1 MNRNFLV
8 YALTALRV
16 GIVLCMTAVCIYAQP
31 ADWRFRPLGTAD
43 GLSQSTVS
51 RIYQDSRGLMWFGTR
66 NGLNRYDGYTFTIY
80 KNDPADTASISNN
93 IIRDIVEDADGNL
106 WIATEGGGVN
116 RFDRRRE
123 TFTRYGHD
131 VNNPQSLAS
140 NVINALTFD
149 VHGRLWI
156 ATEDQGL
163 DRLDPRSGAI
173 RHYMPDANNT
183 HSLAGISVR
192 HVLEDSRGNLWIA
205 VIGGLHLYRPETDDF
220 EILRHDPHDPG
231 TLTSNEVWY
240 LFEDSR
246 QVLWAGTYGG
256 GVNYLDL
263 TTRRLG
269 ALRKNTRR
277 GPALAH
283 DYILSISEDA
293 DGHVWIGTENEGIC
307 IYDRATNTVQQVKR
321 GEGHD
326 TNLSNNS
333 IDCLYRDAKGNMWVG
348 TYAGGVNFFSDATHK
363 FNHYQYHPD
372 ASSLSHNTVS
382 VVYEDSRSNLW
393 VGTDGGGL
401 NLFDRARGTF
411 RHFRHTEA
419 TRSIGS
425 DYILSLCEAPD
436 GTLWMGTWGAG
447 ITRLDPRTGGYTYFR
462 HQAADSNTISSNN
475 TWALCRDS
483 DDNMWVGSFWGGLD
497 LYLPQQQAFRRVA
510 DIPNITVLVE
520 DRQGYLWAGSDGMG
534 LVQFDRRQGR
544 IVQHFRAGES
554 SGLTNNHITSLHEG
568 DDCTLWIGTL
578 NGLHRLDATRT
589 HWQQYS
595 TPQGLPDEG
604 IAGIQEDAKGY
615 LWISTNQGI
624 ARFDPATRVFRNYT
638 VADGL
643 QSAEFRPGASC
654 RTRSGTLCFGG
665 VNGYNE
671 FHPDA
676 MADVSYDPPIIFTA
690 FRVMNQSAAI
700 AAPGEEGILH
710 AAIGETQTIRLPYN
724 QSVLSFEVASLNYTH
739 PEKKRYAYRLE
750 GFDAGWNDIGARNT
764 ITYTNLDPG
773 TYTLYV
779 RSQNN
784 EGVWSARMARLEIIV
799 TPPFWKTWWFR
810 VALFVFLSSVVCW
823 IFYRRLAGIR
833 ARNRLL
839 QEEVARRTQELTESN
854 ASLLERNEEVRLQNE
869 TLELLNGEI
878 TRQSDKI
885 LRQQERIVDQ
895 NHTLEQ
901 TVQALEESN
910 RTKDRF
916 FSILA
921 HDLKNPVQALAG
933 ISELVRERFTTLSPA
948 ALYEQILHISRSAAS
963 VHQLLVD
970 LLDWGRTQSRNVP
983 HTPSDIR
990 LHDLV
995 LDNTTLLEEQLR
1007 QKSLTLTVDV
1017 DTSLGVHADYRML
1030 DTVVRNLLSN
1040 AVKFTPA
1047 GGCIAI
1053 AAAQQAEAVA
1063 LSITDTGV
1071 GILPEQLEQWCSGVQ
1086 QSTPGTDGE
1095 TGTGLGLLL
1104 CREFIAANQ
1113 GTLAVHSVAARHN
1126 APQGTCFT
1134 ITLPPAR
1141 LAPSVAT
1148 AVIPA
1153 VPFREIPQPPHK
1165 PVNTRRLQGRRV
1177 LIVDDNAEV
1186 RNYLRLLLSDT
1197 FGVVEA
1203 ADGAAAI
1210 KIAME
1215 EQPAVIISD
1224 MIMPVMNGADFCARI
1239 KNNLATCHI
1248 PVIML
1253 TSQGTEQSELLGY
1266 EAGADAYLTKP
1277 VRRQALFQL
1286 IVNFLLH
1293 QENLRQW
1300 FEQGESLY
1308 PEGHTVNHLDEAF
1321 LQKVVAFVEDNLS
1334 DQSLDH
1340 TRISELTNMSRTVLY
1355 AKFKALTGQGVHD
1368 FIRTIRMKKG
1378 LALLL
1383 GGELNITQIA
1393 YEIGFNTPSYFTK
1406 TFVKHY
1412 GMTPKDYVTSLKK
1425 GAGKTM

>member
-1 MNRNFLV
+1 
-8 YALTALRV
+8 
-16 GIVLCMTAVCIYAQP
+16 
-31 ADWRFRPLGTAD
+31 
-43 GLSQSTVS
+43 
-51 RIYQDSRGLMWFGTR
+51 
-66 NGLNRYDGYTFTIY
+66 
-80 KNDPADTASISNN
+80 
-93 IIRDIVEDADGNL
+93 
-106 WIATEGGGVN
+106 
-116 RFDRRRE
+116 
-123 TFTRYGHD
+123 
-131 VNNPQSLAS
+131 
-140 NVINALTFD
+140 
-149 VHGRLWI
+149 
-156 ATEDQGL
+156 
-163 DRLDPRSGAI
+163 
-173 RHYMPDANNT
+173 
-183 HSLAGISVR
+183 
-192 HVLEDSRGNLWIA
+192 
-205 VIGGLHLYRPETDDF
+205 
-220 EILRHDPHDPG
+220 
-231 TLTSNEVWY
+231 
-240 LFEDSR
+240 
-246 QVLWAGTYGG
+246 
-256 GVNYLDL
+256 
-263 TTRRLG
+263 
-269 ALRKNTRR
+269 
-277 GPALAH
+277 
-283 DYILSISEDA
+283 
-293 DGHVWIGTENEGIC
+293 
-307 IYDRATNTVQQVKR
+307 
-321 GEGHD
+321 
-326 TNLSNNS
+326 
-333 IDCLYRDAKGNMWVG
+333 
-348 TYAGGVNFFSDATHK
+348 
-363 FNHYQYHPD
+363 
-372 ASSLSHNTVS
+372 
-382 VVYEDSRSNLW
+382 
-393 VGTDGGGL
+393 
-401 NLFDRARGTF
+401 
-411 RHFRHTEA
+411 
-419 TRSIGS
+419 
-425 DYILSLCEAPD
+425 
-436 GTLWMGTWGAG
+436 MGTWGAG
-447 ITRLDPRTGGYTYFR
+447 ITRLDPRTGRYTYFR
-462 HQAADSNTISSNN
+462 HQAADTNTISSNN

-497 LYLPQQQAFRRVA
+497 LYLPHQQTFRRMA

-534 LVQFDRRQGR
+534 LVQFDRRRGL
-544 IVQHFRAGES
+544 IVQRFHAGES

-568 DDCTLWIGTL
+568 DDGTLWIGTL

-589 HWQQYS
+589 RWQQYS

-604 IAGIQEDAKGY
+604 IADIQEDAKGY
-615 LWISTNQGI
+615 LWISTNQGM
-624 ARFDPATRVFRNYT
+624 ARFDPATNIFRNYT

-654 RTRSGTLCFGG
+654 RTHSGTLCFGG

-671 FHPDA
+671 FLPDA
-676 MADVSYDPPIIFTA
+676 MADVPYDPPIIFTA
-690 FRVMNQSAAI
+690 FRLMNQPAAI
-700 AAPGEEGILH
+700 AAPGEEGILR
-710 AAIGETQTIRLPYN
+710 AAIGETQTIRLPYD

-779 RSQNN
+779 RSQTS
-784 EGVWSARMARLEIIV
+784 EGMWSTRMARLQIIV

-810 VALFVFLSSVVCW
+810 IALFVWLSTIVCW

-833 ARNRLL
+833 MRNRLL
-839 QEEVARRTQELTESN
+839 QEEVARRTQE
-854 ASLLERNEEVRLQNE
+854 
-869 TLELLNGEI
+869 
-878 TRQSDKI
+878 
-885 LRQQERIVDQ
+885 
-895 NHTLEQ
+895 
-901 TVQALEESN
+901 LEESN

-948 ALYEQILHISRSAAS
+948 ALHEQILHISRSAAS

-983 HTPSDIR
+983 YTPSDIR

-1053 AAAQQAEAVA
+1053 AAAQQAAAVT

-1071 GILPEQLEQWCSGVQ
+1071 GILPEQIEQWCSGVQ

-1113 GTLAVHSVAARHN
+1113 GTLAVHTVAARHKT
-1126 APQGTCFT
+1126 PQGTCFT
-1134 ITLPPAR
+1134 ITLPSAR
-1141 LAPSVAT
+1141 QAPSVAT
-1148 AVIPA
+1148 DVIPA
-1153 VPFREIPQPPHK
+1153 VPFREMPAPPHK
-1165 PVNTRRLQGRRV
+1165 PINTRHLQGRRV
-1177 LIVDDNAEV
+1177 LIVDDNPEV

-1210 KIAME
+1210 KVAME

-1239 KNNLATCHI
+1239 KSNLATCHI

-1253 TSQGTEQSELLGY
+1253 TSQVTEQSELLGY

-1308 PEGHTVNHLDEAF
+1308 PEGHTVNDLDKAF
-1321 LQKVVAFVEDNLS
+1321 LQKVIAFVEDNLS

-1368 FIRTIRMKKG
+1368 FIRTIRMKKS

-1383 GGELNITQIA
+1383 AGELNITQIA
-1393 YEIGFNTPSYFTK
+1393 YEVGFNTPSYFTK

-1412 GMTPKDYVTSLKK
+1412 GMTPRDYVTSLKK
-1425 GAGKTM
+1425 APAPKTA